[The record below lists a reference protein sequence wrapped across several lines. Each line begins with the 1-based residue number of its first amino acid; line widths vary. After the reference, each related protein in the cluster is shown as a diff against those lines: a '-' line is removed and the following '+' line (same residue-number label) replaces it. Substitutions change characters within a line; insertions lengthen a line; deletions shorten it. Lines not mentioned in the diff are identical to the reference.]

1 MLSNAVIGGLVVAMY
16 ITILSLQL
24 NPRFAL
30 TALPG
35 LAGTFV
41 LSYGLHFAAAFYVL
55 IVLRQLLTTEVMSPG
70 WISFR
75 VLVWLCAVAALI
87 GSLLMWANLRAF
99 HAVLDDSAARRMA
112 GGAIALT
119 VCAGLGVLLVGVHRL
134 SGPRGSRTGAT
145 LLGATLMA
153 SLAVPLMLR
162 GPGTGPAAEA
172 APFEMPPAVPYS
184 GAGPRVTLLLF
195 EGASLDIIVPAAAA
209 GRLPHFERLLNE
221 GASLHVATL
230 RPTQPGPVWTAAA
243 TGKLPVHNGI
253 RSAATY
259 TPFATRGSLELL
271 PDYSFAHALVR
282 FGFLQERLHSSH
294 DLAATPLWR
303 ILGRQGVT
311 VGIVNWPV
319 THPARPVPG
328 YLVSDQI
335 ERRPRSPVEL
345 AGSDVIWPPEGIAV
359 AAAAAAAVSA
369 APDRSLAAV
378 PGAQAD
384 NGLAS
389 PCEADRRL
397 DRLAA
402 DLDRLTPAQ
411 FRAVRYEC
419 LDAVGH
425 YFLRYAM
432 PGAFGDVGEDEIHR
446 FGDVLPAQYGV
457 ADAIVGRELAA
468 LRPGDLLLVLSGF
481 GMEPLDPGKR
491 LLERAFGNP
500 RLHGTHERAPDGFLL
515 AYGSQIVA
523 GHRERARIVDVTPT
537 ILYFLGLPV
546 AHDMDGHPRTD
557 IFQRALTDARPI
569 TYIPSYER

>member
-1 MLSNAVIGGLVVAMY
+1 MLSNAVIGGLVIALY

-30 TALPG
+30 ASLPG

-41 LSYGLHFAAAFYVL
+41 LSYGLHFAAGFYVL
-55 IVLRQLLTTEVMSPG
+55 IVVRQLLATEVMSPG

-75 VLVWLCAVAALI
+75 VLVWLCAVAALV
-87 GSLLMWANLRAF
+87 GSALMWVNVRAF
-99 HAVLDDSAARRMA
+99 SAGLDASAVRRMVA
-112 GGAIALT
+112 GAIALSACAV
-119 VCAGLGVLLVGVHRL
+119 VCVLLVFVHRL
-134 SGPRGSRTGAT
+134 SGGRSSRTSAV
-145 LLGATLMA
+145 LLGVVLMA
-153 SLAVPLMLR
+153 SLAVPLTLR
-162 GPGTGPAAEA
+162 GPGIGQA
-172 APFEMPPAVPYS
+172 APLKPFDMPGSVQYT
-184 GAGPRVTLLLF
+184 GAGPRVTLLLL
-195 EGASLDIIVPAAAA
+195 EGASLDIVVPAAAA

-221 GASLHVATL
+221 GASLHVATI
-230 RPTQPGPVWTAAA
+230 RPTQPGAVWAAAA
-243 TGKLPVHNGI
+243 TGKLPWKNGI

-259 TPFATRGSLELL
+259 APFASRDSLELL
-271 PDYSFAHALVR
+271 PDYCFAHALIR
-282 FGFLQERLHSSH
+282 FGFLQQRPHTSH
-294 DLAATPLWR
+294 DLTATPLWR
-303 ILGRQGVT
+303 ILGRQGVS

-345 AGSDVIWPPEGIAV
+345 AGSDVIWPPDAIGL

-369 APDRSLAAV
+369 MPDPSLV
-378 PGAQAD
+378 EVSGAD
-384 NGLAS
+384 GGPAS

-402 DLDRLTPAQ
+402 DLDRQMPAQ

-432 PGAFGDVGEDEIHR
+432 PAAFGDVAEDEIHR

-468 LRPGDLLLVLSGF
+468 LRPGDLLLVASGF

-500 RLHGTHERAPDGFLL
+500 RLHGSHERAPDGFLL
-515 AYGSQIVA
+515 AYGSQVAA
-523 GHRERARIVDVTPT
+523 GHRERARIVDLAPT
-537 ILYFLGLPV
+537 ILYYLGLPV
-546 AHDMDGHPRTD
+546 AHDMDGHARTD
-557 IFQRALTDARPI
+557 IFRQALTDARPI